1 MTLCFIAGAQMVM
14 TDVSGSKGRA
24 DALGKLGVS
33 YGVGMVVGPTL
44 GGYVTSLATSET
56 EGTHLAAGVAAM
68 VCAIAMVIV
77 VVFVPQTTKDP
88 ERIARTD
95 SKENKVY
102 G

>member
-1 MTLCFIAGAQMVM
+1 MVM
-14 TDVSGSKGRA
+14 TDVSGSKERA

-44 GGYVTSLATSET
+44 GGYVTLLGATET
-56 EGTHLAAGVAAM
+56 EGTHLAAGVATV

-77 VVFVPQTTKDP
+77 VVFVPRTTKDP
-88 ERIARTD
+88 ERISRTD
-95 SKENKVY
+95 SKENKIY